1 MISDGCARSPRP
13 DPKKGHETIGPTC
26 AKTGVMRAD
35 WTTVGMLPE
44 LGVADNADNEKCLK
58 CSLVA
63 VGVDEDETEFTGDE
77 TDRETVGKWRD
88 PICEK
93 R

>member
-1 MISDGCARSPRP
+1 
-13 DPKKGHETIGPTC
+13 
-26 AKTGVMRAD
+26 
-35 WTTVGMLPE
+35 MLPE

-58 CSLVA
+58 CALVA